1 LLTQK
6 IVCDLFVSS
15 LLRLI
20 SEFLSKREGLFM
32 KARIGNGSIEVVG
45 ADITS
50 IDVDAI
56 VNAANN
62 HLILGSGVAG
72 AIRTKGGP
80 SIQQECNRIGPIK
93 VGEAAITGAG
103 NLPAKYVIHAASMGD
118 EEVSER
124 SLRDSVRNS
133 LLRGEEKKIGSIAF
147 PAIGTG
153 VGGFPVE
160 RCAEVMIGIAERHL
174 KEEGRS
180 INHIIFALF
189 GESDKKVFEE
199 ILSSKIK

>member
-1 LLTQK
+1 
-6 IVCDLFVSS
+6 
-15 LLRLI
+15 
-20 SEFLSKREGLFM
+20 M
-32 KARIGNGSIEVVG
+32 KAKVGNGTIEVMQ

-50 IDVDAI
+50 LAVDAI

-62 HLILGSGVAG
+62 RLILGSGVAG

-80 SIQQECNRIGPIK
+80 SIQEECNRIGRIK

-103 NLPAKYVIHAASMGD
+103 NLPAKHVIHAASMGD
-118 EEVSER
+118 EPVSER

-133 LLRGEEKKIGSIAF
+133 LLKAEEASLASIAF

-160 RCAEVMIGIAERHL
+160 RCAEIMIELAEQHL
-174 KEEGRS
+174 KGKGHG
-180 INHIIFALF
+180 INRIVFALF

-199 ILSSKIK
+199 TLSSKIR

>member
-1 LLTQK
+1 
-6 IVCDLFVSS
+6 
-15 LLRLI
+15 
-20 SEFLSKREGLFM
+20 M
-32 KARIGNGSIEVVG
+32 KKHVGIGSIEILQ

-80 SIQQECNRIGPIK
+80 SIQEECDRIGTIQI
-93 VGEAAITGAG
+93 GEAAITGAG
-103 NLPAKYVIHAASMGD
+103 NLPSKYVVHAASMGD
-118 EEVSER
+118 EPVSER

-133 LLRGEEKKIGSIAF
+133 LLRGEEKKVSSIAF

-153 VGGFPVE
+153 VGGFPTQ
-160 RCAEVMIGIAERHL
+160 RCAEIMIELAERHL
-174 KEEGRS
+174 AEEGHS

-199 ILSSKIK
+199 TLSSR

>member
-1 LLTQK
+1 MK
-6 IVCDLFVSS
+6 ID
-15 LLRLI
+15 
-20 SEFLSKREGLFM
+20 
-32 KARIGNGSIEVVG
+32 IGSGSVEVVR

-50 IDVDAI
+50 LDVDAI

-80 SIQQECNRIGPIK
+80 SIQEECNRIGRIE

-103 NLPAKYVIHAASMGD
+103 NLPATYVIHAASMGD
-118 EEVSER
+118 EPVSER

-133 LLRGEEKKIGSIAF
+133 LLRGEEKKIKSIVF

-153 VGGFPVE
+153 VGGFAVK
-160 RCAEVMIGIAERHL
+160 RCAEIMIEIAERHL
-174 KEEGRS
+174 KGKGHS
-180 INHIIFALF
+180 INHIIFAIF
-189 GESDKKVFEE
+189 GESDKKIFEE
-199 ILSSKIK
+199 TLSSR

>member
-1 LLTQK
+1 
-6 IVCDLFVSS
+6 
-15 LLRLI
+15 
-20 SEFLSKREGLFM
+20 M
-32 KARIGNGSIEVVG
+32 KAKVGNGAIEVMQ

-50 IDVDAI
+50 LAVDAI

-80 SIQQECNRIGPIK
+80 SIQEECNRIGPIK

-103 NLPAKYVIHAASMGD
+103 KLPAKHVIHAASMGD
-118 EEVSER
+118 EPVSER

-133 LLRGEEKKIGSIAF
+133 LLKAEEAKLASIAF

-160 RCAEVMIGIAERHL
+160 RCAEIMIELAEQHL
-174 KEEGRS
+174 KGKS
-180 INHIIFALF
+180 HGINRVVFALF

-199 ILSSKIK
+199 TLSSRIK

>member
-1 LLTQK
+1 MEAK
-6 IVCDLFVSS
+6 V
-15 LLRLI
+15 
-20 SEFLSKREGLFM
+20 
-32 KARIGNGSIEVVG
+32 GNGTIEVMQ

-50 IDVDAI
+50 LALDAI

-80 SIQQECNRIGPIK
+80 TIQEECNRIGPIK

-103 NLPAKYVIHAASMGD
+103 KLPAKHVIHAASMGD
-118 EEVSER
+118 EPVSER

-133 LLRGEEKKIGSIAF
+133 LLRAEEAKLASIAF

-160 RCAEVMIGIAERHL
+160 RCAEIMIGLAEQHL
-174 KEEGRS
+174 EGKGRS
-180 INHIIFALF
+180 VNRIVFALF
-189 GESDKKVFEE
+189 GESDKKVFEKT
-199 ILSSKIK
+199 LSARIK

>member
-1 LLTQK
+1 
-6 IVCDLFVSS
+6 
-15 LLRLI
+15 
-20 SEFLSKREGLFM
+20 M
-32 KARIGNGSIEVVG
+32 KTNVGNGTIEIVQ

-50 IDVDAI
+50 LKVDAV

-80 SIQQECNRIGPIK
+80 SIQEECNRIGPIE

-118 EEVSER
+118 EPVSER

-133 LLRGEEKKIGSIAF
+133 LLRGEEAKISSIAF

-153 VGGFPVE
+153 VGGFPVK
-160 RCAEVMIGIAERHL
+160 RCAEIMLELAEQHL
-174 KEEGRS
+174 KEQGHG

-189 GESDKKVFEE
+189 GEADKKGFEE
-199 ILSSKIK
+199 TLSSRTK

>member
-1 LLTQK
+1 MRGGV
-6 IVCDLFVSS
+6 IVNAKV
-15 LLRLI
+15 
-20 SEFLSKREGLFM
+20 
-32 KARIGNGSIEVVG
+32 GNGEIEIIQ

-50 IDVDAI
+50 LEVDAI

-62 HLILGSGVAG
+62 HLKLGSGVAG

-80 SIQQECNRIGPIK
+80 TIQQECDRIGPIR

-118 EEVSER
+118 EPVSER
-124 SLRDSVRNS
+124 SLRDSVRDS
-133 LLRGEEKKIGSIAF
+133 LLKGEDAGITSIAF

-153 VGGFPVE
+153 VGGFAVE
-160 RCAEVMIGIAERHL
+160 RCAEIMLDLAEEHL
-174 KEEGRS
+174 TEEGCG

-189 GESDKKVFEE
+189 GESDKRVFEE
-199 ILSSKIK
+199 TLASRST

>member
-1 LLTQK
+1 
-6 IVCDLFVSS
+6 
-15 LLRLI
+15 
-20 SEFLSKREGLFM
+20 M
-32 KARIGNGSIEVVG
+32 KVEVGNGVIEIIQ

-50 IDVDAI
+50 LDVDAI

-80 SIQQECNRIGPIK
+80 SIQDECKRIGSIN

-103 NLPAKYVIHAASMGD
+103 RLPSRFVIHAASMGD
-118 EEVSER
+118 EPVSER

-133 LLRGEEKKIGSIAF
+133 LIKGEDAGIKSIAF

-153 VGGFPVE
+153 VGGFSIKQ
-160 RCAEVMIGIAERHL
+160 CADIMIDLAEQHL
-174 KEEGRS
+174 TEEGCG
-180 INHIIFALF
+180 IDHIIFALF
-189 GESDKKVFEE
+189 GESDKKTFEE
-199 ILSSKIK
+199 ALSSRSG

>member
-1 LLTQK
+1 
-6 IVCDLFVSS
+6 V
-15 LLRLI
+15 
-20 SEFLSKREGLFM
+20 
-32 KARIGNGSIEVVG
+32 KAEVGNGIIEITQ

-50 IDVDAI
+50 LEVDAI

-80 SIQQECNRIGPIK
+80 TIQQECDRIGSIR

-103 NLPAKYVIHAASMGD
+103 NLPAKFVIHAAAMGD
-118 EEVSER
+118 EPVTER

-133 LLRGEEKKIGSIAF
+133 LVKGEDAGIRSIAF

-153 VGGFPVE
+153 VGGFPVT
-160 RCAEVMIGIAERHL
+160 RCAEIMLDLAEQHL
-174 KEEGRS
+174 TEEGCGIKR
-180 INHIIFALF
+180 IVMVLF

-199 ILSSKIK
+199 TLASRSD

>member
-1 LLTQK
+1 
-6 IVCDLFVSS
+6 V
-15 LLRLI
+15 
-20 SEFLSKREGLFM
+20 
-32 KARIGNGSIEVVG
+32 KAKVGNGTIEVMQ

-50 IDVDAI
+50 LAVDAI

-62 HLILGSGVAG
+62 RLILGSGVAG

-80 SIQQECNRIGPIK
+80 SIQEECNRIGRIK

-103 NLPAKYVIHAASMGD
+103 NLPAKHVIHAASMGD
-118 EEVSER
+118 EPVSER

-133 LLRGEEKKIGSIAF
+133 LLKAEEAKLASIAF

-160 RCAEVMIGIAERHL
+160 RCAEIMIELAEQHL
-174 KEEGRS
+174 KGKGHG
-180 INHIIFALF
+180 INWIVFALF

-199 ILSSKIK
+199 TLSSKIR